1 LLLLPLDQYYFELQ
15 SRLCPKCLAINKGKI
30 LQGKEL
36 VTKSLISYKSLN
48 SSNLIL
54 LLLISHLINYFK
66 DGLYFVTI
74 SAKNIKKKY
83 NFTFFLLNSLKER
96 MMLGHFGT
104 KACRLEISFSLK

>member
-36 VTKSLISYKSLN
+36 VTKSLISYNKSLN

-54 LLLISHLINYFK
+54 HFK